1 MSRTIYGSRA
11 AAEDPQSS
19 LDPARAPASP
29 AAVAYL
35 DGEYL
40 PRAEARV
47 SADDR
52 GFLFGDG
59 GYEVTRA
66 IDGRLFEAE
75 RHRVRLARTLGGLR
89 IDFPDAEIAALD
101 EVAMR
106 LLTDNDLL
114 QGEATVYVQV
124 TRGAALPRTHHFPP
138 KGTRPTV
145 YLAAQRFVPPAGL
158 RERGAS
164 VITVPDIRWSRC
176 DLKSVNL
183 LPNAM
188 AKQQAVEAGCDEALF
203 VRDGVVMEGAHTNV
217 CFVLDGELRTA
228 PLTNYILGGVTR
240 DVVLALAAEAGIPVR
255 EYPLHREEVARASE
269 AFLTSTTSDVLPVVR
284 IDDAAVGDGTP
295 GPVSRRLLELLQAR
309 MRA

>member
-1 MSRTIYGSRA
+1 MTDMLRA
-11 AAEDPQSS
+11 TESPRDSMDP
-19 LDPARAPASP
+19 LRAPAP
-29 AAVAYL
+29 PEAIAYVN
-35 DGEYL
+35 GEYV
-40 PRAEARV
+40 PRAQARV

-59 GYEVTRA
+59 GYEVTRVV
-66 IDGRLFEAE
+66 DGRLFEAE
-75 RHRVRLARTLGGLR
+75 RHRVRLARTLRGLR
-89 IDFPDAEIAALD
+89 IEFDDAEIAALD
-101 EVAMR
+101 DVALR
-106 LLTDNDLL
+106 LLRENDLL

-176 DLKSVNL
+176 DLKTVNL

-240 DVVLALAAEAGIPVR
+240 DVVLALAREADIPVR
-255 EYPLHREEVARASE
+255 EYSLYRDEVARASE
-269 AFLTSTTSDVLPVVR
+269 AFLTSTTSDVLPIVA
-284 IDDAAVGDGTP
+284 IDGAPVGDGTP
-295 GPVSRRLLELLQAR
+295 GPVARRLLELLQAR